1 MNLNDLSTSPYLA
14 SDDYTVGTV
23 LPPMVIER
31 IKMAD
36 VPTPGT
42 TKKQAKAT
50 MYFVGQEKG
59 YVINKNVGRRIAKEL
74 GTGDNID
81 KAWLGAVIELKVE
94 GNVRRP
100 DGTSGNAFRLH
111 SAKRGAPAVAD
122 PNIAKCRELGP
133 KVKAKL
139 GSDDLYKALKDSHGT
154 DYAAMA
160 AAFEGVLNAS

>member
-31 IKMAD
+31 IQLAD
-36 VPTPGT
+36 VPTPGKT
-42 TKKQAKAT
+42 TKQSKAV
-50 MYFVGQEKG
+50 MFFRGEPKG
-59 YVINKNVGRRIAKEL
+59 YVINKNVARRIAKEL
-74 GTGDNID
+74 RQD
-81 KAWLGAVIELKVE
+81 KDIERTWIGAVIELKIE
-94 GNVRRP
+94 GDVKRP
-100 DGTSGNAFRLH
+100 DATRGNAFRLH
-111 SAKRGAPAVAD
+111 SAKLGAPAVAD

-139 GSDDLYKALKDSHGT
+139 GNDDLYKALKDSHGT